1 MQSLVEL
8 GKGIIITDS
17 KTISKH
23 FGVKH
28 HKVMEAIARVFKDY
42 PDLSGK
48 NDVPIVSNSS
58 SLSALSG
65 RNKTIEFIEIQE
77 REYRGRKFEA
87 AIMNREFFTL
97 LMMRFDSSKA
107 REWQRKFNAAFYE
120 MERRLLQVD
129 ANKNDQQWQ
138 GIRSQTKLIRRTE
151 TDAIQ
156 KFVDYATDQ
165 GSENAKYYYKH
176 LTNSTYKALGL
187 IQHKQ
192 PKIRETLEAMEL
204 GWIISAEWVATQS
217 LLKHML
223 TGEHYKA
230 IFILVKQD
238 IEKFA
243 EGLMLPKIESQKR

>member
-1 MQSLVEL
+1 MKSLVEL
-8 GKGIIITDS
+8 KNGMMVTDS
-17 KTISKH
+17 QIIAKEFSMKH
-23 FGVKH
+23 N
-28 HKVMEAIARVFKDY
+28 KVLDVIENMLDDY
-42 PDLSGK
+42 PDLRGSQATP
-48 NDVPIVSNSS
+48 N
-58 SLSALSG
+58 A
-65 RNKTIEFIEIQE
+65 IEYIDFQD
-77 REYRGRKFEA
+77 RVYRGRCFRA

-97 LMMRFDSSKA
+97 LVGRFETDRA
-107 REWQRKFNAAFYE
+107 RQWQRKFNAAFYE

-138 GIRSQTKLIRRTE
+138 GIRSQAKLIRRTE

-223 TGEHYKA
+223 AGEHYKA